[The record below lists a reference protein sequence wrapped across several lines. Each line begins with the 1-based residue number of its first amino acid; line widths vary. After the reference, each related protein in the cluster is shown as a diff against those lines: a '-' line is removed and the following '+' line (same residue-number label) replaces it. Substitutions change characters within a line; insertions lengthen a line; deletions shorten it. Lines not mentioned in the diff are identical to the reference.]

1 MVYNVN
7 STVPVPVTLTK
18 FNETRTN
25 ERTNVDVVLF
35 RRHSSGGYIQQETLY
50 LLRCQSVPQPPPVL
64 LSMYVLG
71 SGELQ

>member
-35 RRHSSGGYIQQETLY
+35 RRHSSGGYVQRETLY
-50 LLRCQSVPQPPPVL
+50 LLRCQSVP
-64 LSMYVLG
+64 
-71 SGELQ
+71 